1 MTLTHNDQTLKL
13 DDSGIMLWFSDEL
26 NKWVDIFPF
35 IEAFDTSNTM
45 IDHIQELED
54 SQEPDTDEDFLHEV
68 RNEK

>member
-1 MTLTHNDQTLKL
+1 
-13 DDSGIMLWFSDEL
+13 MLWFSDEL